1 MSSINFKSIVAG
13 ESPRER
19 HKYILL
25 DSPKSGTAIHPKLPF
40 LVILSLV
47 IGIILGGTWNKIDA
61 RTDPC
66 TQSTRSSGSL
76 DGYLLRNQHGND
88 PFSIQGSNISVNRV
102 DSQLHQPNVNTALS
116 IAWLM
121 SFPVS
126 YSEKLP
132 MYHNESLL
140 SALVTSCHSPSLAE
154 LGYLLHKLS
163 RQDSHGEKYR
173 E

>member
-1 MSSINFKSIVAG
+1 MSCINFKSIVAG

-25 DSPKSGTAIHPKLPF
+25 DSPKSGTAIHPKLPL

-76 DGYLLRNQHGND
+76 DGYLLRNQNANGS
-88 PFSIQGSNISVNRV
+88 FLTQWSNISVNRV
-102 DSQLHQPNVNTALS
+102 DSQLQKPNVNSLS
-116 IAWLM
+116 VAWLM

-132 MYHNESLL
+132 MYCNESLL
-140 SALVTSCHSPSLAE
+140 SAIVTCQSLSLAE

-163 RQDSHGEKYR
+163 RQDSHGKKYR
-173 E
+173 K